1 MTVPVISALIKSHP
15 NAKISVLTKVQFTP
29 LFKHLP
35 TVEVIGVDLKKQYK
49 GLLGLFQL
57 SQKIKALSSNLI
69 AIPQYG
75 KVHATESLNVATA
88 TAILLSEF
96 ARTTGR

>member
-35 TVEVIGVDLKKQYK
+35 TVEVIGVDLKNWVKQKDAEGNTVRKY
-49 GLLGLFQL
+49 
-57 SQKIKALSSNLI
+57 IKVLI
-69 AIPQYG
+69 NPFYLDDEDMQ
-75 KVHATESLNVATA
+75 
-88 TAILLSEF
+88 F
-96 ARTTGR
+96 